1 MLSENMNRNVNL
13 NTFKDKN
20 LTRSTVNSWLL

>member
-13 NTFKDKN
+13 NAFKDKN